1 MLPANCLRFGVR
13 DAAPPSLK
21 FGPVLYPV
29 ARSYR
34 FGACEFGAHP
44 PLNLR
49 GASYR
54 AKPMLMSVTSRF
66 VSDPCHWRGL
76 ESHEYWLSTELD
88 SNGLKREVVGR
99 YSGEKSGLYWVNPVN
114 RCFAVG

>member
-29 ARSYR
+29 ARSNR

-54 AKPMLMSVTSRF
+54 AKPMLMSVTSLF
-66 VSDPCHWRGL
+66 VNDAC
-76 ESHEYWLSTELD
+76 T
-88 SNGLKREVVGR
+88 
-99 YSGEKSGLYWVNPVN
+99 GEAWNPRN
-114 RCFAVG
+114 TG